1 MKPISTRLHG
11 LLDYSTAAALIALP
25 RLLNWPSGPTQL
37 LTASAVA
44 TLGYSLV
51 TDYERGIVRLLP
63 MRGHL
68 ALDALSG
75 LTLLAAPFLL
85 LQDEDVS
92 VQTLVAGIGLFE
104 LTVTLLSESTPEE
117 EDQAEAWR
125 ERSAGEIVGDRM
137 ERGRSAGEIV
147 GDRME
152 RDITP
157 AEQAIRE
164 RPIQL

>member
-25 RLLNWPSGPTQL
+25 RLLNWPSAPTQL

-44 TLGYSLV
+44 SLGYSLV
-51 TDYERGIVRLLP
+51 TDYERGAVRLLP

-85 LQDEDVS
+85 LTDEDIS
-92 VQTLVAGIGLFE
+92 VQTVLAGIGLFE
-104 LTVTLLSESTPEE
+104 LTVTLLSQDRPEDEGEE
-117 EDQAEAWR
+117 EMHR
-125 ERSAGEIVGDRM
+125 HPT
-137 ERGRSAGEIV
+137 AGEIV

-157 AEQAIRE
+157 AEQAVRE
-164 RPIQL
+164 RVVQL

>member
-25 RLLNWPSGPTQL
+25 RLLDWPSGPTQL

-44 TLGYSLV
+44 SLGYSLV
-51 TDYERGIVRLLP
+51 TDYERGVVRLLP

-85 LQDEDVS
+85 MQDEDVS
-92 VQTLVAGIGLFE
+92 IQTVLAGIGLFE
-104 LTVTLLSESTPEE
+104 LTVTLLSQSQPEDEDE
-117 EDQAEAWR
+117 ETHR
-125 ERSAGEIVGDRM
+125 HPT
-137 ERGRSAGEIV
+137 AGEIV

-157 AEQAIRE
+157 AEQAVRE
-164 RPIQL
+164 KVVQL